1 MRDLGNNMK
10 TSNIN
15 WDNKKEWV
23 NKRKE
28 LYRRIMTSKY
38 IPDISK
44 QGYVTTPR
52 VYGKP
57 PRPLWMVMH
66 TMMEP
71 G

>member
-44 QGYVTTPR
+44 QR
-52 VYGKP
+52 VRDSGQP
-57 PRPLWMVMH
+57 H
-66 TMMEP
+66 QNS
-71 G
+71 